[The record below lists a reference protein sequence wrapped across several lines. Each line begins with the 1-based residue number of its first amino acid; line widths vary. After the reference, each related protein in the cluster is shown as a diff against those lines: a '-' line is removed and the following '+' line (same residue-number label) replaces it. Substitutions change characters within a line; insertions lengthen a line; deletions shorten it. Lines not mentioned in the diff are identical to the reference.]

1 MVLCE
6 RIMPQIDLPGVRLH
20 YVERGSGEETVVFS
34 HSYLVDHRHFEPQ
47 IAALEDRYRVLA
59 YDHRDHGG
67 SERMS
72 EPYDLE
78 DVYADAVA
86 FLEATC
92 DGPVHFVGLS
102 TGGFVGERLGIR
114 RPDLLRSLVLMDTS
128 AEAEPWPSR
137 LKYHLMLAVLPWL
150 GFRPLIGETM
160 TAMFGSRFLRDP
172 ARREEREEWKA
183 RIMAGEPAA
192 LVRFGRA
199 IFSRD
204 SVQQELGRIS
214 VPTLVVVGEHDRA
227 TPPARVRRLA
237 EAIPGARLEVV
248 PHAGHLCTVEEPE
261 AVDALLGSFLD
272 AQSNP

>member
-1 MVLCE
+1 
-6 RIMPQIDLPGVRLH
+6 MPEIDLPDVRLH
-20 YVERGSGEETVVFS
+20 FVERGSGEETVVFS

-47 IAALEDRYRVLA
+47 IEALEDRYRVLA

-67 SERMS
+67 SERTP
-72 EPYDLE
+72 ERYGLE

-102 TGGFVGERLGIR
+102 SGGFVGVRLGIR

-137 LKYHLMLAVLPWL
+137 LKYKLMLAVLPWL

-160 TAMFGSRFLRDP
+160 KAMFGPRFLRDP
-172 ARREEREEWKA
+172 GRRQEREEWKA
-183 RIMAGEPAA
+183 RIMAGEPDA

-204 SVQQELGRIS
+204 SVQQELGRVE
-214 VPTLVVVGEHDRA
+214 VPTLVVVGEQDRA
-227 TPPARVRRLA
+227 TPPSRARRLA
-237 EAIPGARLEVV
+237 EAIPGARLELI
-248 PHAGHLCTVEEPE
+248 PRAGHLCTVEEPD
-261 AVDALLGSFLD
+261 AVNAVLGSFLD
-272 AQSNP
+272 ARSGS